1 MKMDCRSAISRRALM
16 LGLGASAAL
25 IATTAPVPLAKAM
38 GSSTVT
44 GASTVYTNA
53 QDGTLVSRSNANAVM
68 VDTLPGTSPG
78 VLNAGTV
85 ITVHNDGTTL
95 MSVGV
100 GSGAQL
106 DGIASGFVMLGP
118 NQTASFHSDGSNY
131 RSLIKPTYAKLG
143 YGQPIILYIDQNGS
157 DNNCGLTPALA
168 FKTQQAAWNFAAFN
182 IHINSGSI
190 FFQLADSATEYEGLV
205 CNGFHIGYGFG
216 QVLFRGNPAN
226 WGAVKV
232 KNTIAG
238 LACFLASN
246 GASIYVESLSLESVG
261 NNLEANWYALI
272 FFKNVIFGP
281 SGNVHCQS
289 ITNGYI
295 EGNGDYRIEAG
306 AAVHWST
313 GNGGMIH
320 VGGITIT
327 LANTPA
333 FPSGFANASLDSRIF
348 SLASFAGTGA
358 TGPKRVAQM
367 NSIIYNA
374 GPAALPGNSTQS
386 PQTGSQFAGA

>member
-1 MKMDCRSAISRRALM
+1 MQISTI
-16 LGLGASAAL
+16 S
-25 IATTAPVPLAKAM
+25 
-38 GSSTVT
+38 
-44 GASTVYTNA
+44 GASTTYTDA
-53 QDGTLVSRSNANAVM
+53 QDGMLVSRSNSNAVM
-68 VDTLPGTSPG
+68 VDTLPGISPG

-95 MSVGV
+95 MAIGV

-106 DGIASGFVMLGP
+106 DGCASGFVMLGP
-118 NQTASFHSDGSNY
+118 QQTASFHSDGSNY
-131 RSLIKPTYAKLG
+131 RSLTKPDFAKLG
-143 YGQPIILYIDQNGS
+143 YGQPITIHIDQAGDDGS
-157 DNNCGLTPALA
+157 CGLTTGTA
-168 FKTQQAAWNFAAFN
+168 FKTLQAAWNFAAFN

-190 FFQLADSATEYEGLV
+190 FFQLADSATEYEGVV
-205 CNGFHIGYGFG
+205 CNGFHLGYGFG
-216 QVLFRGNPAN
+216 QVLFRGNLSDPSQ
-226 WGAVKV
+226 VKV

-246 GASIYVESLSLESVG
+246 GASIYVEGISLESVG
-261 NNLEANWYALI
+261 NNLEANWGALI
-272 FFKNVIFGP
+272 FFKNVIFKA

-295 EGNGDYRIEAG
+295 EANGDYSIEAG
-306 AAVHWST
+306 AQCHWSG

-333 FPSGFANASLDSRIF
+333 FPSGFANASLNSRIF

-358 TGPKRVAQM
+358 TGPRRLGQM
-367 NSIIYNA
+367 NSVVYNA
-374 GPAALPGNSTQS
+374 GLAAFPGNSTAAPGS
-386 PQTGSQFAGA
+386 GSQFAGP

>member
-1 MKMDCRSAISRRALM
+1 MISRRALM
-16 LGLGASAAL
+16 LGMGAAAAL

-44 GASTVYTNA
+44 GAATTYTNA
-53 QDGTLVSRSNANAVM
+53 QDGTLVSRSNSGAIM
-68 VDTLPGTSPG
+68 VDALPGTSPG

-100 GSGAQL
+100 ASGAQL
-106 DGIASGFVMLGP
+106 DGSASGFVMLGP
-118 NQTASFHSDGSNY
+118 QQTASFHSDGSNY
-131 RSLIKPTYAKLG
+131 RSLIKPTFAKLG
-143 YGQPIILYIDQNGS
+143 YGQPVTIYIDQNGN
-157 DNNCGLTPALA
+157 DGNCGLTSATA
-168 FKTQQAAWNFAAFN
+168 FKTIQAAWNFAAFN

-190 FFQLADSATEYEGLV
+190 FFQLADSATEYQGVV
-205 CNGFHIGYGFG
+205 CNGFHLGYGFG
-216 QVLFRGNPAN
+216 QVLFRGNASD
-226 WGAVKV
+226 WSAVKV

-261 NNLEANWYALI
+261 NNLETNWYALI
-272 FFKNVIFGP
+272 FFKNVIFKA

-295 EGNGDYRIEAG
+295 EANGDYTIEAG
-306 AAVHWST
+306 AACHWSG
-313 GNGGMIH
+313 GNGGMVH

-333 FPSGFANASLDSRIF
+333 FPSGFANASFDSRIF

-358 TGPKRVAQM
+358 TGVKRLADNQ
-367 NSIIYNA
+367 SIVYNA
-374 GPAALPGNSTQS
+374 GPAAFPGNSTAS
-386 PQTGSQFAGA
+386 PTNGSIFAGP